1 MASVFVKCSSFE
13 SPPDDAEY
21 CGFIEFAD
29 GGGVVGLAADAG
41 DVVSAGGVEFEAKSP
56 GL

>member
-1 MASVFVKCSSFE
+1 MKCSSFE

-21 CGFIEFAD
+21 CRFIEFAD

>member
-1 MASVFVKCSSFE
+1 VKCSSFE